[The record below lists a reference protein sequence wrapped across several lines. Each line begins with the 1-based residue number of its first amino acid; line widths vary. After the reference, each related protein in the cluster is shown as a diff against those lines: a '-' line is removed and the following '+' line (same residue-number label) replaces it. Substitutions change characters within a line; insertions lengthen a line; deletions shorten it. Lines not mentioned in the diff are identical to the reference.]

1 MLFAITGDIF
11 QPQTVSH
18 KKHILCIQI
27 SSDIPVATFMLEFHT
42 PELSIKIQSNNR
54 YSTNLYVQTVWTRLR
69 RIFLIILTLYMHT
82 THNLFSYL

>member
-18 KKHILCIQI
+18 KKNTLYT
-27 SSDIPVATFMLEFHT
+27 DIIRYPSCYLYAWVS
-42 PELSIKIQSNNR
+42 PEHSIKIQSNNR
-54 YSTNLYVQTVWTRLR
+54 YSTNLYVQTVWTRLKQF
-69 RIFLIILTLYMHT
+69 FLIIFTLYMHT

>member
-27 SSDIPVATFMLEFHT
+27 SSDIPVATFMLEFH
-42 PELSIKIQSNNR
+42 LNILLKYN
-54 YSTNLYVQTVWTRLR
+54 
-69 RIFLIILTLYMHT
+69 LIIDIQPTCMYRQCELDWGDFLNHFYSVYAYYT
-82 THNLFSYL
+82 